1 MSNQAVTL
9 AGIRDWFRTKLR
21 EENFA
26 TNLLVKAE
34 TKTKVNREY
43 IALDLKLETIKD
55 ELVKNPKLACV
66 VGFIALYLVVGWGN
80 DFLCNLI
87 GFLYPAYASVK
98 AIESSHSDDDTKW
111 LMYWCVY
118 AFFGI
123 LEFFSDQLLF
133 WIPLYTLSKCM
144 FLLWLMV
151 PGSNGG
157 THVVYHKLIR
167 PFVLKHQSS
176 IDAAADKAKDK
187 FNKISKELLSEKQ
200 Q

>member
-43 IALDLKLETIKD
+43 IALG
-55 ELVKNPKLACV
+55 V